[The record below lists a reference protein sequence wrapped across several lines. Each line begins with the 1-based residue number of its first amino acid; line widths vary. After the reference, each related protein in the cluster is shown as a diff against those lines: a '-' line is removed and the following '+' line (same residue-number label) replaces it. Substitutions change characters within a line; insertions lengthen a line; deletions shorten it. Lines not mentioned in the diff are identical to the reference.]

1 MKNLLNKLQSL
12 ASKKPSMPKMTFLR
26 KRLDKVEKH
35 FVKGGKFEKLHPL
48 YDALDTFMFV
58 PGYKTKNGPHVRDSI
73 DLKRSMIFVVIALLP
88 CLLFGIY
95 NTGFQSNL
103 LYAFKGSIELYNA
116 EPLLSNILSNL
127 WVGLITVLPIY
138 IVAYSVGGLCE
149 AIFSI
154 IRKHEIN
161 EGFLVTGMLIP
172 LCLPP
177 DIPLWMVGVATAFGI
192 IIGKEIF
199 GGTGFNIFNPAL
211 VARAFLFFSYP
222 QYMSGDKVW
231 VVDTGEAYGV
241 IDGISKAT
249 PLADLTNTPIEQL
262 SSGPE
267 AITWLDMFLGFIP
280 GSIGETSTLCILIGA
295 LFLIITGIGSWRTMA
310 GVLFGMLFMTLT
322 LNYIIGPLLFQSNH
336 FLFVGPQ
343 WHFVMGGFAFGMV
356 FMATDPVSSAQT
368 DKGRLYYGFLIGL
381 MAILIRVLNPAYP
394 EGMMLAILFANAFAP
409 MIDYYVIKANIKKRQ
424 VRSANR

>member
-1 MKNLLNKLQSL
+1 MKKILDRIKNF
-12 ASKKPSMPKMTFLR
+12 KKPEFPEMKFLR
-26 KRLDKVEKH
+26 SQLDKVEKH
-35 FVKGGKFEKLHPL
+35 FEKGGKLEKLYPL
-48 YDALDTFMFV
+48 YDAIDTFLFV
-58 PGYKTKNGPHVRDSI
+58 PGYRTKNAPHVRDYI

-95 NTGFQSNL
+95 NTGYQHNL
-103 LYAFKGSIELYNA
+103 LSGADDIGFLN
-116 EPLLSNILSNL
+116 NL
-127 WVGLITVLPIY
+127 WIGALTVLPIY
-138 IVAYSVGGLCE
+138 IVTYTVGGICE
-149 AIFSI
+149 AIFAI

-192 IIGKEIF
+192 VIGKEIF

-231 VVDTGEAYGV
+231 VAQNGAANADAITQ
-241 IDGISKAT
+241 AT
-249 PLADLTNTPIEQL
+249 PLGQLANNVPIDQVANEVGYTY
-262 SSGPE
+262 S
-267 AITWLDMFLGFIP
+267 WFDMFLGFIP

-295 LFLIITGIGSWRTMA
+295 LFLIVTGIGSWRTMF
-310 GVLFGMLFMTLT
+310 GVMGGMLFMTLI
-322 LNYIIGPLLFQSNH
+322 LNYVVGPLFGQSNDMLFIGPH
-336 FLFVGPQ
+336 

-368 DKGRLYYGFLIGL
+368 DRGRLYYGFLIGL

-409 MIDYYVIKANIKKRQ
+409 MIDYYVVKANIKRREF
-424 VRSANR
+424 RSVGR